1 MVGNSSSS
9 IFMAAQKKGV
19 LENWGNNKLNK
30 ITIIIA
36 NKEAFIS
43 IFFF

>member
-1 MVGNSSSS
+1 MGFDGRNIPVLDGS
-9 IFMAAQKKGV
+9 KEKGV

-43 IFFF
+43 IF